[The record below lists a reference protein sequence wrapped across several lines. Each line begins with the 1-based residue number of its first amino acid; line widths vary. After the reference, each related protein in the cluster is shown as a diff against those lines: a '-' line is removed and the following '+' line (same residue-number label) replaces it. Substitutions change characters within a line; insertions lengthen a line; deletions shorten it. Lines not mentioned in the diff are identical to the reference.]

1 MADVKEPKEGAGKDA
16 TPKPEK
22 AARAAKKTEAKAAAG
37 APSPAREG
45 APAKEAGSAK
55 DPVAAAAEGAVAVKK
70 APGRRKEKKNVPFA
84 ICNVH
89 ASFNNTVISI
99 SDQAGNVLSWSSAG
113 CIGFK
118 GSRKGTPF
126 AAQLA
131 AQAAGNSAKEHGVRQ
146 IEVRVTG
153 PGAGRESSIRALQ
166 AIGLEVKAIKDVTPI
181 PHNGCRPPK
190 RRRV

>member
-1 MADVKEPKEGAGKDA
+1 MADEKDTKDA
-16 TPKPEK
+16 TPKEGAPKPEKPPK
-22 AARAAKKTEAKAAAG
+22 AARKAEAKEPAAAAAG
-37 APSPAREG
+37 KDAAP
-45 APAKEAGSAK
+45 
-55 DPVAAAAEGAVAVKK
+55 AEGAGGEGAAARK
-70 APGRRKEKKNVPFA
+70 APGRKKERKNVPFA

-99 SDQAGNVLSWSSAG
+99 ADQAGNVLSWSSAG

-131 AQAAGNSAKEHGVRQ
+131 AQAAGNAAKEHGVRQ

-166 AIGLEVKAIKDVTPI
+166 AMGLEVKAIKDVTPI

>member
-1 MADVKEPKEGAGKDA
+1 MTDDKEAKAGAAGEDAPKPERAAKAGRAASKEGAS
-16 TPKPEK
+16 PEGE
-22 AARAAKKTEAKAAAG
+22 AGAKKAG
-37 APSPAREG
+37 AR
-45 APAKEAGSAK
+45 K
-55 DPVAAAAEGAVAVKK
+55 
-70 APGRRKEKKNVPFA
+70 KEKKNIPFA
-84 ICNVH
+84 IANVH
-89 ASFNNTVISI
+89 ASFNNTVITI
-99 SDQAGNVLSWSSAG
+99 TDQTGNVLSWSSAG

-131 AQAAGNSAKEHGVRQ
+131 AQAAGNAAREHGVRQ
-146 IEVRVTG
+146 LEVRVKG

-166 AIGLEVKAIKDVTPI
+166 AIGMEVKAIKDVTPI

>member
-1 MADVKEPKEGAGKDA
+1 MADAKEPKEGVAKDA
-16 TPKPEK
+16 GAKPEK
-22 AARAAKKTEAKAAAG
+22 AAKAAKKAEAKAGAA
-37 APSPAREG
+37 APAKDG
-45 APAKEAGSAK
+45 APAKEA
-55 DPVAAAAEGAVAVKK
+55 VAAAAGAVGAPEPKK
-70 APGRRKEKKNVPFA
+70 APGRKKDKKNVPFA
-84 ICNVH
+84 LCNVH

-99 SDQAGNVLSWSSAG
+99 TDQAGNVLSWSSAG

-131 AQAAGNSAKEHGVRQ
+131 AQAAGNAAKEHGVRQ
-146 IEVRVTG
+146 IEVRVKG
-153 PGAGRESSIRALQ
+153 PGSGRESSIRALQ

>member
-1 MADVKEPKEGAGKDA
+1 MADAKESKEGIAKDA
-16 TPKPEK
+16 AAKPEK
-22 AARAAKKTEAKAAAG
+22 AAKASKKTEAKAAAA
-37 APSPAREG
+37 APAKEG
-45 APAKEAGSAK
+45 APAK
-55 DPVAAAAEGAVAVKK
+55 DAVAVAAGTEGAPATKK
-70 APGRRKEKKNVPFA
+70 APGRKKEKKNVPFA
-84 ICNVH
+84 LCNVH

-99 SDQAGNVLSWSSAG
+99 TDQAGNVLSWSSAG

-131 AQAAGNSAKEHGVRQ
+131 AQAAGNTAKEHGVRQ
-146 IEVRVTG
+146 IEVRVKG

>member
-1 MADVKEPKEGAGKDA
+1 MADTKGPKEASAKDDA
-16 TPKPEK
+16 EKPEK
-22 AARAAKKTEAKAAAG
+22 AARPAKKAEAKDAAPPAKGAGPAKDTAPRAAG
-37 APSPAREG
+37 AEEG
-45 APAKEAGSAK
+45 APA
-55 DPVAAAAEGAVAVKK
+55 PKK
-70 APGRRKEKKNVPFA
+70 APGRKKEKKNVPFA

-99 SDQAGNVLSWSSAG
+99 TDQAGNVLSWSSAG

-146 IEVRVTG
+146 VEVRVKG

-166 AIGLEVKAIKDVTPI
+166 AIGMEVKAIKDITPI

>member
-1 MADVKEPKEGAGKDA
+1 MADAKEPKEGAAKDA
-16 TPKPEK
+16 GAKPEK
-22 AARAAKKTEAKAAAG
+22 AAKPAKKAEAKAGAA
-37 APSPAREG
+37 APAKDG
-45 APAKEAGSAK
+45 APAKEA
-55 DPVAAAAEGAVAVKK
+55 VAAAAGEEGAPAPKK
-70 APGRRKEKKNVPFA
+70 ASGRKKEKKNVPFA
-84 ICNVH
+84 LCNVH

-99 SDQAGNVLSWSSAG
+99 TDQAGNVLSWSSAG

-131 AQAAGNSAKEHGVRQ
+131 AQAAGNTAKEHGVRQ
-146 IEVRVTG
+146 IEVRVKG

>member
-1 MADVKEPKEGAGKDA
+1 MADTKEPKEA
-16 TPKPEK
+16 
-22 AARAAKKTEAKAAAG
+22 
-37 APSPAREG
+37 
-45 APAKEAGSAK
+45 APAKDAVPPAATGAEEA
-55 DPVAAAAEGAVAVKK
+55 PAAKK

-99 SDQAGNVLSWSSAG
+99 TDQAGNVLSWSSAG

>member
-1 MADVKEPKEGAGKDA
+1 MADAKDTKDPGPKEAAPKPEKAPRASKKAEAKETAAAGAGKDA
-16 TPKPEK
+16 
-22 AARAAKKTEAKAAAG
+22 
-37 APSPAREG
+37 AP
-45 APAKEAGSAK
+45 
-55 DPVAAAAEGAVAVKK
+55 AEGAGGEAAARK
-70 APGRRKEKKNVPFA
+70 APGRKKERKNVPFA

-131 AQAAGNSAKEHGVRQ
+131 AQAAGNTAKEHGVRQ

>member
-1 MADVKEPKEGAGKDA
+1 MAEVKDANERAQMDDSPDRTEKGSRAKQPGAKETKEGVPAA
-16 TPKPEK
+16 TEGTP
-22 AARAAKKTEAKAAAG
+22 AA
-37 APSPAREG
+37 
-45 APAKEAGSAK
+45 
-55 DPVAAAAEGAVAVKK
+55 KK
-70 APGRRKEKKNVPFA
+70 APGKKKEKKNIPFA
-84 ICNVH
+84 IVHVH
-89 ASFNNTVISI
+89 ASFNNTVITI
-99 SDQAGNVLSWSSAG
+99 CDQVGNVLAWSSAG

-131 AQAAGNSAKEHGVRQ
+131 AQAAGNAAREHGVRQ
-146 IEVRVTG
+146 LEVRVKG